1 MYHVKQGGRAG
12 YHFFT
17 EELNLRNQARHVLRM
32 ELRHAL
38 SRGEL
43 VLHYQAKVDTQTR
56 RLVGVEALV
65 RWQHPLRGMIPPAD
79 FIPFAEE
86 SGLILPIGDWVMRTA
101 CQQNVTWQTAGLPAI
116 RIAVNL
122 SACQFGHH
130 DLVGQV
136 RQVLR
141 DTRMDPQ
148 YLELE
153 LTESVLVQEAEQAVP
168 TLSRLND
175 IGIKLSLDDFGTG
188 YSSLNYL
195 RRFPLDNL
203 KIDRSFISGMTS
215 NAHDA
220 IIVEAVI
227 ALAHNLKL
235 RAIAEGVETRE
246 ELDLLAVL
254 GCDEIQ
260 GFYFSKPLPADE
272 FKLLL
277 VEEMLTGAGAK
288 S

>member
-1 MYHVKQGGRAG
+1 
-12 YHFFT
+12 
-17 EELNLRNQARHVLRM
+17 
-32 ELRHAL
+32 
-38 SRGEL
+38 
-43 VLHYQAKVDTQTR
+43 
-56 RLVGVEALV
+56 
-65 RWQHPLRGMIPPAD
+65 
-79 FIPFAEE
+79 
-86 SGLILPIGDWVMRTA
+86 
-101 CQQNVTWQTAGLPAI
+101 
-116 RIAVNL
+116 
-122 SACQFGHH
+122 
-130 DLVGQV
+130 
-136 RQVLR
+136 LR

-246 ELDLLAVL
+246 ELDLLAAL